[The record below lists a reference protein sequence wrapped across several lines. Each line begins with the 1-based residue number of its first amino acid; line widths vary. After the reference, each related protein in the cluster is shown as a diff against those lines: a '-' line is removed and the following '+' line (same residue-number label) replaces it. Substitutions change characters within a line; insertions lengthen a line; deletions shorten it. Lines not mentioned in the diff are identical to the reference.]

1 MTCSCAPSLI
11 TGKSYLPHSLA
22 MGERPIQVI
31 SAELVGIAAIW
42 TNGLTAGLDVHKA
55 TGGIADN

>member
-1 MTCSCAPSLI
+1 
-11 TGKSYLPHSLA
+11 

-31 SAELVGIAAIW
+31 SAERVGIAAIW